1 AMREAVNKLVNAVAS
16 GAWKPQNQ

>member
-1 AMREAVNKLVNAVAS
+1 AMREAVNKLVNAVDS